1 MGKYGIDPLYV
12 DDEATAR
19 VEAIKYSFVDT
30 AGSVLSGT
38 YALKFFDVFGEDY
51 QTMPIDIRADC
62 YTVED
67 ALDGLP
73 NTVIPDDS
81 IVCVSASAAAEQSYE
96 LTFTGN
102 PGYLKQLFVDTYLDG
117 DRETISVSSTN
128 TYNTGISGAF
138 TDYFASQCKGVYAE
152 IAGTAIN
159 SATVT
164 TGLPV
169 TGSNKYANELNS
181 GFYLQLTTAEKKLLK
196 ICLGD
201 ADGVTSNDVEV
212 YQWDYGSFTE
222 YADGNIYVM
231 DSYPHAIKLVKVDP
245 YDDYDGGYYYLTW
258 WGPEASESGKFYLAN
273 VPSDATI
280 AGAYTYAVYTTDG
293 IVEKV
298 IVDMDGD
305 KELTQVLSSTTATAG
320 TEARVTAYFSQ
331 YSNVLYTSYDTACE
345 TAFSMVEPCLDKG

>member
-1 MGKYGIDPLYV
+1 MGTMGCVCDAGYTGPDCSGKACKYGIDPLYV

-19 VEAIKYSFVDT
+19 VETIKYSFVDT
-30 AGSVLSGT
+30 ASSAMAGT

-51 QTMPIDIRADC
+51 QTMPISLTDSSQANGATTC

-81 IVCVSASAAAEQSYE
+81 IVCESSGSASGGALSYE
-96 LTFTGN
+96 LPFTGN

-117 DRETISVSSTN
+117 DRETISFSSVSTGGN
-128 TYNTGISGAF
+128 TYTYNTGISGAF
-138 TDYFASQCKGVYAE
+138 TDYFASQCKGVYAQ

-169 TGSNKYANELNS
+169 TSGNKYANELNS
-181 GFYLQLTTAEKKLLK
+181 GFYLELTTAEKKLLK

-222 YADGNIYVM
+222 YADGNDADDTDIYVM

-245 YDDYDGGYYYLTW
+245 YDD
-258 WGPEASESGKFYLAN
+258 
-273 VPSDATI
+273 
-280 AGAYTYAVYTTDG
+280 
-293 IVEKV
+293 
-298 IVDMDGD
+298 
-305 KELTQVLSSTTATAG
+305 
-320 TEARVTAYFSQ
+320 
-331 YSNVLYTSYDTACE
+331 
-345 TAFSMVEPCLDKG
+345 